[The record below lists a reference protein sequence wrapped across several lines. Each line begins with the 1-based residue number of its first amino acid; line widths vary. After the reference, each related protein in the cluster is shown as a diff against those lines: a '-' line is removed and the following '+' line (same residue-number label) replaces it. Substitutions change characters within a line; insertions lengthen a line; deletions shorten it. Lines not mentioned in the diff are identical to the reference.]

1 MKLGKI
7 SEAEMEI
14 MKIIWKKNEQVT
26 TGGILE
32 ELPKDNSWKT
42 TTVMTLI
49 SRLVEKGILSM
60 TKVGKLNHYS
70 AKITEDEY
78 KAIQADNFLE
88 DMHNGSVKNFI
99 ATLFNNK
106 KISENDIAELKKWL
120 KEV

>member
-60 TKVGKLNHYS
+60 TKVGQLNHYS

-106 KISENDIAELKKWL
+106 KISKNDIAELKKWL

>member
-14 MKIIWKKNEQVT
+14 MKIIWKKNERVT
-26 TGGILE
+26 TGEILE

-106 KISENDIAELKKWL
+106 KISKNDIAELKKWL

>member
-49 SRLVEKGILSM
+49 SRLLEKGILSM

-106 KISENDIAELKKWL
+106 KISKNDIAELKKWL